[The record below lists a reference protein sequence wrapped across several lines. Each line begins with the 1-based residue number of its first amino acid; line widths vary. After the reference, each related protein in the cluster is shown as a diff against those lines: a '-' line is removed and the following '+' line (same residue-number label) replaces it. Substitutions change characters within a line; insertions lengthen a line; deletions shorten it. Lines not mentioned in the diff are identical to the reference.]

1 MALTKVP
8 SNLDATIATTQSA
21 SDNSTNVATTAYV
34 TTAIANLVD
43 GAPSTLNTLDEIAA
57 ALNDDAALNTTLTNS
72 IATKLPL
79 AGGTMT
85 GDLIVTKS
93 SAKLEATESG
103 GASVR
108 MIAGGST
115 GYIGN
120 YSNHSLQILTNSTP
134 AITIDNTQNATFA
147 GTITSNN
154 LQIETGAPTLTLN
167 ANTQATNKKKIRLAA
182 SQYTA
187 GDFNIQQMNDDGTTI
202 ALSALS
208 IINGGRVGVGKT
220 APTGSVHV
228 NTKDSDG
235 ADVHVVVQNTT
246 ANRLAGYKIQD
257 ESGNTGVNL
266 LYDNGSNHAT
276 LESPIGDLT
285 LDVAGEIKLDA
296 DGGII
301 RIRDDGGDYGM
312 FQISNADFIV
322 RSMVSNKDLIFKG
335 NDNGSVITAL
345 QLDMSDAGYAYFNRG
360 IDIKAADGK
369 RLRFTDADGTF
380 RGGIQAVEGGG
391 QMIATTAQHDIA
403 IRSQSNMLF
412 SSGGNTERMRITS
425 GGNIGINIPSSQ
437 GVTTP
442 AINFEAWDGDG
453 VTKLGVGN
461 NAAYVQRYQTH
472 TSGPA
477 SLVIDKARGT
487 QASPSKVLPGDDLGR
502 IIFRGQTGSGL
513 YEAASIQVEA
523 NVDNLVNNGADIPSD
538 IYFKTT
544 RDGGSGPLE
553 RMRID
558 YDGGIWHTHGNY
570 GKYSWGKGVV
580 FSAGQ
585 TQNLYFHL
593 GNGNVYGSIR
603 VHLSGDYGNVN
614 TNGAMENVWGWGY
627 NSVNT
632 SQYGGG
638 GNGTATIREGSTSN
652 VFSFGA
658 MTKTNNT
665 TVKIPITNGNGSYQI
680 HSAIYVEVI
689 GEIQGLKYISIS

>member
-57 ALNDDAALNTTLTNS
+57 ALNDDAALNTTLTTS

-85 GDLIVTKS
+85 GALNMGSQNITNAGTINS
-93 SAKLEATESG
+93 GAITATGINSTAGTVQFTDG
-103 GASVR
+103 GATFDSSDSNGYPHFTQTNGSAQIGFSR
-108 MIAGGST
+108 TGNSAGT
-115 GYIGN
+115 GYIGADSSFVLN
-120 YSNHSLQILTNSTP
+120 VYDSSFGKKASIDTSGNVVFTGSLSSGEAVITSSSATTAFIVKTNHSGNPTALQIGGSG
-134 AITIDNTQNATFA
+134 AINGISSSNQSFTVLNVAKDT
-147 GTITSNN
+147 GSNN
-154 LQIETGAPTLTLN
+154 SAYFHGNVKLGGNLTH
-167 ANTQATNKKKIRLAA
+167 A
-182 SQYTA
+182 S
-187 GDFNIQQMNDDGTTI
+187 
-202 ALSALS
+202 
-208 IINGGRVGVGKT
+208 
-220 APTGSVHV
+220 
-228 NTKDSDG
+228 
-235 ADVHVVVQNTT
+235 
-246 ANRLAGYKIQD
+246 
-257 ESGNTGVNL
+257 
-266 LYDNGSNHAT
+266 
-276 LESPIGDLT
+276 DLT
-285 LDVAGEIKLDA
+285 LDAAGDIILDA
-296 DGGII
+296 GGGDILFKDDGTLVGTLGGFASNNMIIKSEYSNGDVIIQGNDGGS
-301 RIRDDGGDYGM
+301 G
-312 FQISNADFIV
+312 
-322 RSMVSNKDLIFKG
+322 
-335 NDNGSVITAL
+335 ITAL
-345 QLDMSDAGYAYFNRG
+345 TLDMSDAGYAYFNRG

-391 QMIATTAQHDIA
+391 QMIASTAQHDIA

-412 SSGGNTERMRITS
+412 SSGGNTERMRIAS

-437 GVTTP
+437 GISTP

-453 VTKLGVGN
+453 VTKMGIGN
-461 NAAYVQRYQTH
+461 NASYVQRYQTH
-472 TSGPA
+472 ATAPA

-523 NVDNLVNNGADIPSD
+523 NVDNLVNNGHDIPSD
-538 IYFKTT
+538 LYFKTT
-544 RDGGSGPLE
+544 RDGGAGPLE

-558 YDGGIWHTHGNY
+558 FDGGIWHTNGHY
-570 GKYSWGKGVV
+570 GKYSWTKGVV

-593 GNGNVYGSIR
+593 GNGNVYGSVK

-638 GNGTATIREGSTSN
+638 GGGTATIREGSTQN
-652 VFSFGA
+652 VFSFGS

-665 TVKIPITNGNGSYQI
+665 TVKIPITNGNSSYQI
-680 HSAIYVEVI
+680 HTAVFVEII
-689 GEIQGLKYISIS
+689 GEIQGLKYVSIS